1 MASGAF
7 DLFLVYEFIK
17 RLATPFNEWE
27 AYDLGIIDERGNILK
42 KKTERNKTTKE
53 RAAFGKFDLLVLKL
67 KKLLEKLPA
76 GQTRV
81 GSYAAALWLIKEHQ
95 QKGVDV
101 ITEEALL
108 EYIDIAESLDINEKF
123 ESEFGEEIAN
133 SVGSGKVAGIGYGP
147 DGEVGFTPKMMKKY
161 KDRNKKDAPKKRL
174 RDIL

>member
-95 QKGVDV
+95 QKGVDI
-101 ITEEALL
+101 ITEKALL

-123 ESEFGEEIAN
+123 EAEFGEEIAN